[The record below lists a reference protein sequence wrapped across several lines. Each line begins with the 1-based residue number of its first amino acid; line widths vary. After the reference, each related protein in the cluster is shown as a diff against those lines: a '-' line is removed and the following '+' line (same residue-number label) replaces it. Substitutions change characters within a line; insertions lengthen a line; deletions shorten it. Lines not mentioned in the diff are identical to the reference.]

1 VGLKRLLAAMPKINT
16 INHMACSSP
25 GIFIRVFLFLC
36 ISAYSAYSQ
45 QSHGIVSRIVYL
57 AGNTADAENTK
68 NLEALRESVLKE
80 TAPVTVIYNGDI
92 LHKSGLE
99 VNALNA
105 DSAFIRLLLAVVKD
119 APEAAV
125 YFIPG
130 DLDWNN
136 SGMYGWES
144 VIKLEQLVNG
154 IAGKKVFLPE
164 SGCPGPVTIDLGEDL
179 LLILIS
185 SPWWIHPYER
195 PHAPAT
201 NCDVL
206 VEQQF
211 MEQLEDLLE
220 ENSEKNILMAGHH
233 PAISNGNYGGR
244 NAIGQHFSPP
254 VIGTFKA
261 AYHQNIGDPK
271 DMAYSAY
278 RSFAGNLK
286 FLLQDQSPFIYASAH
301 DYNLQI
307 LEFEDSY
314 QLVSGAIVKKVAAAT
329 SRNTI
334 YRSKDQGFIKLTY
347 YQDGKIMAD
356 VVELAEGKILGITT
370 KELYQSSCNP
380 DMSGAPLNSRYV
392 PCREKIFPAEHM
404 NSDFADS
411 IGAAVGGAEYKAGL
425 MKKAFLG
432 SLYRSSWTT
441 AIQIPYLNLDTA
453 RGGLTAIG
461 KGGGRQT
468 HSLSLQGGDGKSY
481 VFRSVNKDPVKALDP
496 VLRKTFVVGLSRQF
510 TATQH
515 PYGAMPVSY
524 MLDATD
530 ILHAQPSLYL
540 LPDDP
545 KLGMF
550 QKEFGGMLG
559 MLEEKPKEGKGNKA
573 GSYGADD
580 VVRSYELFKKLYK
593 DHDNRIDPAAFAR
606 ARVFDIWIGDWGRH
620 EDNWK
625 WAGFKE
631 GNKTTYFP
639 IPRDRDHAFSRWNGL
654 LPFLASRHWALP
666 NAENFDYRF
675 RDVSSLTWPSRHL
688 DRFLLSSVDK
698 AAWLQYAGELQQLMN
713 DALIDS
719 AVQHF
724 PKTVIPLSGNT
735 IGAKLKS
742 RRTDLPRGIMEYYDL
757 LAKNVDVVGS
767 NNAEYFKITRMEN
780 GSVEVSMFDKDKKT
794 NGPSGIPL
802 FHRVFSSEETKS
814 INVYGLDGD
823 DILMMDGNATK
834 TILVR
839 MFGGKG
845 DDLMVNTAT
854 GVSRNH
860 ITQLYDYETN
870 AHDSITP
877 AREQKVVLSD
887 ERNLVEYNRQA
898 FHYNTYLP
906 YPVISYSPEDA
917 FTFGLGLVYTFHQ
930 FGEDEYA
937 DKFGAGVKVS
947 TEGNFEIKFANE
959 LHHAVGNWD
968 WVAAGDIAKPFPYIY
983 YYGSGNETVKFDTVP
998 ALYYKSR
1005 FNGYNFSTGL
1015 QKIFWQKSRFIALAF
1030 YENNEGQ
1037 IPADNILAGDTT
1049 VLGNGR
1055 INSVGGRLLLDID
1068 FRDDAIVPKRG
1079 VRLFAKQSYSYLTN
1093 LDDDY
1098 TNSEISLELYQTTRT
1113 IIPVTLGLKGGATN
1127 ATGAVPFYKLNT
1139 IGRTTGVRG
1148 FKRDRFTGNAT
1159 VYFQSQL
1166 TFEFGQVHTGFVP
1179 LTLGVFGF
1187 FDVGRVWTPDETS
1200 NKWHDG
1206 YGGGIYFTPL
1216 FTFLTTRISYAFSDE
1231 ERQGLFDLSFGL
1243 KF

>member
-1 VGLKRLLAAMPKINT
+1 MSCISR
-16 INHMACSSP
+16 S
-25 GIFIRVFLFLC
+25 VFLHLLLILC
-36 ISAYSAYSQ
+36 TALQGAYSQ
-45 QSHGIVSRIVYL
+45 QGPVSRVIYL
-57 AGNTADAENTK
+57 AGNTADATDTI
-68 NLEALRESVLKE
+68 NLHLLHESILKE
-80 TAPVTVIYNGDI
+80 TVPVTVLFNGDI
-92 LHKSGLE
+92 LHRNGVV
-99 VNALNA
+99 VNPSNA
-105 DSAFIRLLLAVVKD
+105 DTAYVRLLLGVVKD
-119 APEAAV
+119 IPGATA
-125 YFIPG
+125 YFTPG

-136 SGMYGWES
+136 SGVNGWQS
-144 VIKLEQLVNG
+144 VVRLEKLVNG

-164 SGCPGPVTIDLGEDL
+164 SGCPGPVTIELGGDLV
-179 LLILIS
+179 IVLIS
-185 SPWWIHPYER
+185 SPWWIHPYDR

-201 NCDVL
+201 TCDVL

-220 ENSEKNILMAGHH
+220 ENREKNVLIAGHH

-244 NAIGQHFSPP
+244 NAARQHLSPP

-261 AYHQNIGDPK
+261 AFHQNIGDPK

-278 RSFAGNLK
+278 RSFAASLK
-286 FLLQDQSPFIYASAH
+286 LLLEDQSPCIYAAAH
-301 DYNLQI
+301 DYNMQV
-307 LEFEDSY
+307 LEFEKSY
-314 QLVSGAIVKKVAAAT
+314 QLVSGAIVKKETPAK
-329 SRNTI
+329 SGNTV
-334 YRSKDQGFIKLTY
+334 YRSKLHGFIKLIY
-347 YQDGKIMAD
+347 YADGKVIAEAT
-356 VVELAEGKILGITT
+356 ELSEGKILAVTS

-380 DMSGAPLNSRYV
+380 DLSGAPFNSRLV
-392 PCREKIFPAEHM
+392 PCREKVFPADQM
-404 NSDFADS
+404 NPAFADS
-411 IGAAVGGAEYKAGL
+411 TGVAIAGTEYKAGL
-425 MKKAFLG
+425 IKKMFLG

-441 AIQIPYLNLDTA
+441 PIQVPFLNLDTA
-453 RGGLTAIG
+453 RGGLNAIG

-524 MLDATD
+524 LLDATG

-559 MLEEKPKEGKGNKA
+559 MLEEKPKEAKGNQP
-573 GSYGADD
+573 GSFGASD
-580 VVRSYELFKKLYK
+580 VVRSFELFRKLYK

-625 WAGFKE
+625 WAGYKE
-631 GNKTTYFP
+631 GSKTTYFP
-639 IPRDRDHAFSRWNGL
+639 VPRDRDHAFSRWNGL

-698 AAWLQYAGELQQLMN
+698 TAWLQYAGELQSLMT

-719 AVQHF
+719 AVQRF
-724 PKTVIPLSGNT
+724 PEKVIPLAGNS

-757 LAKNVDVVGS
+757 LAKHVDVVGS
-767 NNAEYFKITRMEN
+767 NKAEYFKITRMEN
-780 GSVEVSMFDKDKKT
+780 GNVEVAMFEKEKKE
-794 NGPSGIPL
+794 NGPSGMAL
-802 FHRVFSSEETKS
+802 FQRLFSPGETKS

-823 DILMMDGNATK
+823 DIMIMEGHADRS
-834 TILVR
+834 ILVR
-839 MFGGKG
+839 MSGGRG
-845 DDLMVNTAT
+845 ADLIENHSA
-854 GVSRNH
+854 VSSGRK
-860 ITQLYDYETN
+860 ITQVFDYETEHQN
-870 AHDSITP
+870 VITP
-877 AREQKVVLSD
+877 ARNQKVILSD
-887 ERNLVEYNRQA
+887 ETKLVEYNRQA
-898 FHYNTYLP
+898 FQYNTYLP
-906 YPVISYSPEDA
+906 YPVISYSQEDA
-917 FTFGLGLVYTFHQ
+917 FTFGLGIAYTFHQ
-930 FGEDEYA
+930 FGEEEYA
-937 DKFGAGVKVS
+937 DKLGAGIKVS

-959 LHHAVGNWD
+959 LHHALGTWD
-968 WVAAGDIAKPFPYIY
+968 WVAAGTIAKPYPYIY

-998 ALYYKSR
+998 TLYYKSR

-1015 QKIFWQKSRFIALAF
+1015 QKVFWQKSRFLAIAF

-1037 IPADNILAGDTT
+1037 IPADNILSGDTT

-1055 INSVGGRLLLDID
+1055 INAAGGRLLLDID
-1068 FRDDAIVPKRG
+1068 FRDDALVPKRG
-1079 VRLFAKQSYSYLTN
+1079 VRLFARQSYSYLTN
-1093 LDDDY
+1093 VDDDY
-1098 TNSEISLELYQTTRT
+1098 SNSEISLELYQTTRT
-1113 IIPVTLGLKGGATN
+1113 VIPVTLGLKGGAAN
-1127 ATGAVPFYKLNT
+1127 ATGAIPFYKLNT

-1148 FKRDRFTGNAT
+1148 YKRDRFTGNAA

-1166 TFEFGQVHTGFVP
+1166 AFEFGQVHTGFIP

-1187 FDVGRVWTPDETS
+1187 FDIGRVWIPDETS
-1200 NKWHDG
+1200 GNWHSG

-1216 FTFLTTRISYAFSDE
+1216 FTFLTTRLSYAFSEE
-1231 ERQGLFDLSFGL
+1231 ERRGLFDLSFGL